1 MLKAQGERQSGTQA
15 GLIHTQLYKT
25 KMDGHNGNFLTFFPL
40 AHEAARALCQDLT
53 FFI

>member
-15 GLIHTQLYKT
+15 WLIHTQLYINLN
-25 KMDGHNGNFLTFFPL
+25 GHNGNFLTFFPL